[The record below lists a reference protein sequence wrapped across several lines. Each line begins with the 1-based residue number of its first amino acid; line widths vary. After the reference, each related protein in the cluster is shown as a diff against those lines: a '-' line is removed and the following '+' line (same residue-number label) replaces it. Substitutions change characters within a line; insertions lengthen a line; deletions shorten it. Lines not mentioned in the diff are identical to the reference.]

1 MVKTTGMPCF
11 FAASTMEAVSTRW
24 KRLMWMISGFS
35 FSISAEI
42 FFFAS
47 KENTKN
53 ITKEETFVYR
63 AETDSTSLA
72 DTSAGIYANGKVQ
85 TKKETFY
92 LIYSEGRLCIYRG
105 DDKIFYD
112 YADVA
117 VNLMPVEIREQLK
130 FGLYITG
137 EQELYEFLQTYS
149 S

>member
-1 MVKTTGMPCF
+1 M
-11 FAASTMEAVSTRW
+11 
-24 KRLMWMISGFS
+24 KRLEW
-35 FSISAEI
+35 ISAAAGILLLFIAGFGCI

-47 KENTKN
+47 
-53 ITKEETFVYR
+53 KEETFVYR

-92 LIYSEGRLCIYRG
+92 LIYSEDRLCIYRG

-130 FGLYITG
+130 YGLYITG

>member
-1 MVKTTGMPCF
+1 M
-11 FAASTMEAVSTRW
+11 
-24 KRLMWMISGFS
+24 KRIEWISGAAGILVLFIAG
-35 FSISAEI
+35 FGCI

-92 LIYSEGRLCIYRG
+92 LIYSEDRLCIYRG

-112 YADVA
+112 YAYVA
-117 VNLMPVEIREQLK
+117 VNLLPVEIREQLK
-130 FGLYITG
+130 YGLYITG

>member
-1 MVKTTGMPCF
+1 M
-11 FAASTMEAVSTRW
+11 
-24 KRLMWMISGFS
+24 KRIEWISGAAGILVLFIAG
-35 FSISAEI
+35 FGCI

-47 KENTKN
+47 KENSKN
-53 ITKEETFVYR
+53 IAREETFVYQ

-72 DTSAGIYANGKVQ
+72 DTSAGIYANGQVQ

-92 LIYSEGRLCIYRG
+92 LIYSLCIYRG

-130 FGLYITG
+130 YGLYITG

>member
-1 MVKTTGMPCF
+1 M
-11 FAASTMEAVSTRW
+11 
-24 KRLMWMISGFS
+24 KRLEW
-35 FSISAEI
+35 ISAAAGILLLFIAGFGCI

-53 ITKEETFVYR
+53 ITKEETFVYQ

-92 LIYSEGRLCIYRG
+92 LIYSEDRLCIYRG

-130 FGLYITG
+130 YGLYITG

>member
-1 MVKTTGMPCF
+1 M
-11 FAASTMEAVSTRW
+11 
-24 KRLMWMISGFS
+24 KRLEW
-35 FSISAEI
+35 ISAAAGILLLFIAGFGCI

-92 LIYSEGRLCIYRG
+92 LIYSEDRLCIYRG
-105 DDKIFYD
+105 DHKIFYD

-130 FGLYITG
+130 YGLYITG

>member
-1 MVKTTGMPCF
+1 MDQRRSWNISTVYCRLWVHLFLCF
-11 FAASTMEAVSTRW
+11 
-24 KRLMWMISGFS
+24 KG
-35 FSISAEI
+35 
-42 FFFAS
+42 
-47 KENTKN
+47 NTKN

-92 LIYSEGRLCIYRG
+92 LIYSEDRLCIYRG

-130 FGLYITG
+130 YGLYITG
-137 EQELYEFLQTYS
+137 EQELTNFTDLQ
-149 S
+149 

>member
-1 MVKTTGMPCF
+1 M
-11 FAASTMEAVSTRW
+11 
-24 KRLMWMISGFS
+24 KRIEWISGAAGILVLFIAG
-35 FSISAEI
+35 FGCI

-72 DTSAGIYANGKVQ
+72 DTSAGIYVNGRVQ

-92 LIYSEGRLCIYRG
+92 LIYSEDRLCIYRG

-130 FGLYITG
+130 YGLYITG

>member
-1 MVKTTGMPCF
+1 MDKRRCRNITVIYRRLWLYLFLCF
-11 FAASTMEAVSTRW
+11 
-24 KRLMWMISGFS
+24 KR
-35 FSISAEI
+35 
-42 FFFAS
+42 
-47 KENTKN
+47 KYKN

-92 LIYSEGRLCIYRG
+92 LIYSEDRLCIYRG

-130 FGLYITG
+130 YGLYITG

>member
-1 MVKTTGMPCF
+1 M
-11 FAASTMEAVSTRW
+11 
-24 KRLMWMISGFS
+24 KRLEWISAAAGILLLFISGFGC
-35 FSISAEI
+35 I

-72 DTSAGIYANGKVQ
+72 DT
-85 TKKETFY
+85 FY
-92 LIYSEGRLCIYRG
+92 LIYSEDRLCIYRG

-130 FGLYITG
+130 YGLYITG

>member
-1 MVKTTGMPCF
+1 M
-11 FAASTMEAVSTRW
+11 
-24 KRLMWMISGFS
+24 KRLEW
-35 FSISAEI
+35 ISAAAGILLLFIAGFGCI

-85 TKKETFY
+85 TQKETFY
-92 LIYSEGRLCIYRG
+92 LIYSEDRLCIYRG

-130 FGLYITG
+130 DGLYITV

>member
-1 MVKTTGMPCF
+1 MDKRRCRNITVIYLRLWLYLFLCF
-11 FAASTMEAVSTRW
+11 KGKF
-24 KRLMWMISGFS
+24 
-35 FSISAEI
+35 
-42 FFFAS
+42 
-47 KENTKN
+47 KN

-92 LIYSEGRLCIYRG
+92 LIYSEDRLCIYRG

-130 FGLYITG
+130 YGLYITG

>member
-1 MVKTTGMPCF
+1 MP
-11 FAASTMEAVSTRW
+11 AEVSAS
-24 KRLMWMISGFS
+24 
-35 FSISAEI
+35 
-42 FFFAS
+42 
-47 KENTKN
+47 
-53 ITKEETFVYR
+53 
-63 AETDSTSLA
+63 
-72 DTSAGIYANGKVQ
+72 IYANGKVQ

-92 LIYSEGRLCIYRG
+92 LIYSEDRLCIYRG

-130 FGLYITG
+130 YGLYITG

>member
-1 MVKTTGMPCF
+1 M
-11 FAASTMEAVSTRW
+11 
-24 KRLMWMISGFS
+24 KRLEW
-35 FSISAEI
+35 ISAAAGILLLFIAGFGCI

-92 LIYSEGRLCIYRG
+92 LIYSEDRLCIYRG

-130 FGLYITG
+130 YGLYITG
-137 EQELYEFLQTYS
+137 EQELYEFLPVSYTHLTLPTT
-149 S
+149 

>member
-1 MVKTTGMPCF
+1 M
-11 FAASTMEAVSTRW
+11 
-24 KRLMWMISGFS
+24 KRLEW
-35 FSISAEI
+35 ISAAAGILLLFIAGFGCI

-92 LIYSEGRLCIYRG
+92 LIYSEDRLCIYRG
-105 DDKIFYD
+105 DGKIFYD

-130 FGLYITG
+130 YGLYITG

>member
-1 MVKTTGMPCF
+1 MDKRRCRNITVIYRRLWLYLFLCF
-11 FAASTMEAVSTRW
+11 
-24 KRLMWMISGFS
+24 KG
-35 FSISAEI
+35 
-42 FFFAS
+42 
-47 KENTKN
+47 KYKN

-92 LIYSEGRLCIYRG
+92 LIYSEGHLCIYRG

-130 FGLYITG
+130 YGLYITG

>member
-1 MVKTTGMPCF
+1 M
-11 FAASTMEAVSTRW
+11 
-24 KRLMWMISGFS
+24 KRLEW
-35 FSISAEI
+35 ISAAAGILLLFIAGFGCI

-53 ITKEETFVYR
+53 ITKEETF
-63 AETDSTSLA
+63 
-72 DTSAGIYANGKVQ
+72 NGRVQ

-92 LIYSEGRLCIYRG
+92 LIYSEDRLCIYRG

-130 FGLYITG
+130 YGLYITG

>member
-1 MVKTTGMPCF
+1 M
-11 FAASTMEAVSTRW
+11 
-24 KRLMWMISGFS
+24 KRIEWISGAAGILVLFIAG
-35 FSISAEI
+35 FGCI

-53 ITKEETFVYR
+53 ITKEETFVYQ

-92 LIYSEGRLCIYRG
+92 LIYSEDRLCIYRG

-117 VNLMPVEIREQLK
+117 VNLLPVEIREQLK
-130 FGLYITG
+130 YGLYITG

>member
-1 MVKTTGMPCF
+1 MDKRRCRNITVIYRRLWLYLFLCF
-11 FAASTMEAVSTRW
+11 
-24 KRLMWMISGFS
+24 KG
-35 FSISAEI
+35 
-42 FFFAS
+42 
-47 KENTKN
+47 KYKN

-92 LIYSEGRLCIYRG
+92 LIYSEDRLCIYRG

-130 FGLYITG
+130 YGLYITG

>member
-1 MVKTTGMPCF
+1 M
-11 FAASTMEAVSTRW
+11 
-24 KRLMWMISGFS
+24 KRLEW
-35 FSISAEI
+35 ISAAAGILLLFIAGFGCI

-63 AETDSTSLA
+63 AETDNTSLA

-130 FGLYITG
+130 YGLYITG

>member
-1 MVKTTGMPCF
+1 M
-11 FAASTMEAVSTRW
+11 
-24 KRLMWMISGFS
+24 KRLEWISAAAGILLLFISGFGC
-35 FSISAEI
+35 I

-92 LIYSEGRLCIYRG
+92 LIYSEDRLCIYRG

-117 VNLMPVEIREQLK
+117 VNLMPVEIREQLNTACTSPESRNFTNFYRPTAVK
-130 FGLYITG
+130 YCAETIRLIKYDTRF
-137 EQELYEFLQTYS
+137 
-149 S
+149 

>member
-1 MVKTTGMPCF
+1 M
-11 FAASTMEAVSTRW
+11 
-24 KRLMWMISGFS
+24 KRLEW
-35 FSISAEI
+35 ISAAAGILLLFIAGFGCI

-72 DTSAGIYANGKVQ
+72 DTSAGIYANRKVQ

-92 LIYSEGRLCIYRG
+92 LIYSEDRLCIYRG

-130 FGLYITG
+130 YGLYITG

>member
-1 MVKTTGMPCF
+1 M
-11 FAASTMEAVSTRW
+11 
-24 KRLMWMISGFS
+24 KRIEWISGAAGILVLFIAG
-35 FSISAEI
+35 FGCI

-72 DTSAGIYANGKVQ
+72 DTSAGIYAIVKVL

-92 LIYSEGRLCIYRG
+92 LIYSEDRLCIYRG

-130 FGLYITG
+130 YGLYITG
-137 EQELYEFLQTYS
+137 EQDLYEFLQTYS

>member
-1 MVKTTGMPCF
+1 M
-11 FAASTMEAVSTRW
+11 
-24 KRLMWMISGFS
+24 KRIEWISGAAGILVLFIAG
-35 FSISAEI
+35 FGCI

-72 DTSAGIYANGKVQ
+72 DTSAGIYANVQ

-92 LIYSEGRLCIYRG
+92 LIYSEDRLCIYRG

-130 FGLYITG
+130 YGLYITG

>member
-1 MVKTTGMPCF
+1 M
-11 FAASTMEAVSTRW
+11 
-24 KRLMWMISGFS
+24 KRIEWISGAAGILVLFIAG
-35 FSISAEI
+35 FGCI

-53 ITKEETFVYR
+53 ITKEETFVYQ

-92 LIYSEGRLCIYRG
+92 LIYSEDRLCIYRG

-130 FGLYITG
+130 YGLYITG

>member
-1 MVKTTGMPCF
+1 M
-11 FAASTMEAVSTRW
+11 
-24 KRLMWMISGFS
+24 KRIEWISGAAGILVLFIAG
-35 FSISAEI
+35 FGCI

-63 AETDSTSLA
+63 AEIDSTSLA

-92 LIYSEGRLCIYRG
+92 LIYSEDRLCIYRG

-130 FGLYITG
+130 YGLYITG

>member
-1 MVKTTGMPCF
+1 MD
-11 FAASTMEAVSTRW
+11 
-24 KRLMWMISGFS
+24 KRRCRNITVIYLRLWLY
-35 FSISAEI
+35 
-42 FFFAS
+42 S

-92 LIYSEGRLCIYRG
+92 LIYSEDRLCIYRG

-130 FGLYITG
+130 YGLYITG

>member
-1 MVKTTGMPCF
+1 M
-11 FAASTMEAVSTRW
+11 
-24 KRLMWMISGFS
+24 KRIEWISGAAGILVLFIAG
-35 FSISAEI
+35 FGCI

-47 KENTKN
+47 KENSKN

-92 LIYSEGRLCIYRG
+92 LIYSEDRLCIYRG
-105 DDKIFYD
+105 DDKILYD

-130 FGLYITG
+130 YGLYITG

>member
-1 MVKTTGMPCF
+1 MD
-11 FAASTMEAVSTRW
+11 
-24 KRLMWMISGFS
+24 KRRCRNITVIYLRLWLY
-35 FSISAEI
+35 

-92 LIYSEGRLCIYRG
+92 LIYSEDRLCIYRG

-130 FGLYITG
+130 YGLYITG

>member
-1 MVKTTGMPCF
+1 MDKRRCRNITVIYRRLWLYLFLCF
-11 FAASTMEAVSTRW
+11 
-24 KRLMWMISGFS
+24 KG
-35 FSISAEI
+35 
-42 FFFAS
+42 
-47 KENTKN
+47 KYKN
-53 ITKEETFVYR
+53 ITKEENFVYR

-92 LIYSEGRLCIYRG
+92 LIYSEDRLCIYRG

-130 FGLYITG
+130 YGLYITG

>member
-1 MVKTTGMPCF
+1 M
-11 FAASTMEAVSTRW
+11 
-24 KRLMWMISGFS
+24 KRLEW
-35 FSISAEI
+35 ISAAAGILLLFIAGFGCI

-85 TKKETFY
+85 TQKETFY

-130 FGLYITG
+130 YGLYITG

>member
-1 MVKTTGMPCF
+1 M
-11 FAASTMEAVSTRW
+11 
-24 KRLMWMISGFS
+24 KRLEW
-35 FSISAEI
+35 ISAAAGILLLFIAGFGCI

-92 LIYSEGRLCIYRG
+92 LIYSEDRLCIYRG
-105 DDKIFYD
+105 DDKFFYD

-130 FGLYITG
+130 YGLYITG

>member
-1 MVKTTGMPCF
+1 M
-11 FAASTMEAVSTRW
+11 
-24 KRLMWMISGFS
+24 KRIEWISGAAGILVLFIAG
-35 FSISAEI
+35 FGCI

-53 ITKEETFVYR
+53 ITKEETFVYQ

-72 DTSAGIYANGKVQ
+72 DNSAGIYANGKVQ

-92 LIYSEGRLCIYRG
+92 LIYSEDRLCIYRG

-130 FGLYITG
+130 YGLYITG

>member
-1 MVKTTGMPCF
+1 M
-11 FAASTMEAVSTRW
+11 
-24 KRLMWMISGFS
+24 KRLEW
-35 FSISAEI
+35 ISAAAGILLLFIAGFGCI

-72 DTSAGIYANGKVQ
+72 DTSSGIYANGKVQ

-92 LIYSEGRLCIYRG
+92 LIYSEDRLCIYRG

-130 FGLYITG
+130 YGLYITG

>member
-1 MVKTTGMPCF
+1 M
-11 FAASTMEAVSTRW
+11 
-24 KRLMWMISGFS
+24 KRIEWISGAAGILVLFIAG
-35 FSISAEI
+35 FGCI

-47 KENTKN
+47 KENSKN

-72 DTSAGIYANGKVQ
+72 DTSAGIYANGKVR

-92 LIYSEGRLCIYRG
+92 LIYSEDRLCIYRG

-130 FGLYITG
+130 YGLYITG

>member
-1 MVKTTGMPCF
+1 M
-11 FAASTMEAVSTRW
+11 
-24 KRLMWMISGFS
+24 KRLEW
-35 FSISAEI
+35 ISAAAGILLLFIAGFDCI

-130 FGLYITG
+130 YGLYITG

>member
-1 MVKTTGMPCF
+1 M
-11 FAASTMEAVSTRW
+11 
-24 KRLMWMISGFS
+24 KRLEW
-35 FSISAEI
+35 ISAAAGILLLFIAGFGCI

-72 DTSAGIYANGKVQ
+72 DTSAGIYVNGRVQ

-92 LIYSEGRLCIYRG
+92 LIYSEDRLCIYRG

-130 FGLYITG
+130 YGLYITG

>member
-1 MVKTTGMPCF
+1 M
-11 FAASTMEAVSTRW
+11 
-24 KRLMWMISGFS
+24 KRLEWISAAAGILLLFISGFGC
-35 FSISAEI
+35 I

-53 ITKEETFVYR
+53 ITKEETF
-63 AETDSTSLA
+63 
-72 DTSAGIYANGKVQ
+72 
-85 TKKETFY
+85 Y
-92 LIYSEGRLCIYRG
+92 LIYSEDRLCIYRG

-130 FGLYITG
+130 YGLYITG